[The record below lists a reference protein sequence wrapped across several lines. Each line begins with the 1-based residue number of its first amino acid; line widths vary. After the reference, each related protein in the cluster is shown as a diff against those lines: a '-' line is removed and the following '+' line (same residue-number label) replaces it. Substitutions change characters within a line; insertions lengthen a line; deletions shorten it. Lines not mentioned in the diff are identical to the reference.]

1 MLGLGTVKLSHC
13 TYCVKLTLLRLNL
26 KMIPD
31 FYIAFAVYYVFSQTA
46 SNSHNCL
53 SAEYQRVSSR
63 HFKEETKAQKGY
75 VKVTN

>member
-1 MLGLGTVKLSHC
+1 
-13 TYCVKLTLLRLNL
+13 
-26 KMIPD
+26 MIPD

-53 SAEYQRVSSR
+53 SAEYQRVSSC
-63 HFKEETKAQKGY
+63 HFEEETKAQKGY